1 MVAISGE
8 NAADPVTISEI
19 ERSQRVEGGIVFVI
33 VVAFLVV
40 LIVGSVCFTNVVEEA
55 LPTLKAAVVQTLRPQ
70 RPRR

>member
-1 MVAISGE
+1 M
-8 NAADPVTISEI
+8 
-19 ERSQRVEGGIVFVI
+19 FVI

-40 LIVGSVCFTNVVEEA
+40 LIVGSVCFTNVVEEV